1 MEQPSKFGEILRFIG
16 IVLMGLTAVL
26 ILLGGIGTTCVALG
40 AENYEAFSS
49 IAPYKWLYQIFVVV
63 TILVGMLAIRATVNL
78 VRRKNNAYRDSVIA
92 LILGLVIGGIHM
104 IASQALRGS
113 SIPGNYIVYVNTFTL
128 LVFLLFRIPGLWEQ
142 VDFNRLNGKTNG
154 GSAAGAAMI
163 VAGVLTLTIHLW
175 VGPTHTMGG
184 INYADV
190 WHTQLTIAGWLLI
203 LVSSVLAGA
212 SLLEIKLPFLSTS
225 NQRA

>member
-1 MEQPSKFGEILRFIG
+1 LEQPSKLGKFLHFFG

-40 AENYEAFSS
+40 AENYESFAS
-49 IAPYKWLYQIFVVV
+49 IAPYKWLYQISVVA
-63 TILVGMLAIRATVNL
+63 TILVGVLAIRATVNL
-78 VRRKNNAYRDSVIA
+78 VSGKTNAYRDSVIA
-92 LILGLVIGGIHM
+92 LGLGLVIGGIHM

-113 SIPGNYIVYVNTFTL
+113 SVPGNYIVYINAFTL
-128 LVFLLFRIPGLWEQ
+128 LVFLLFRIPGIWEK
-142 VDFNRLNGKTNG
+142 VDFSHPKGKTDG

-163 VAGVLTLTIHLW
+163 VAGVITLTVHLW

-184 INYADV
+184 VNYADI

-203 LVSSVLAGA
+203 LVGSALAGA
-212 SLLEIKLPFLSTS
+212 FLLEIKLPFLSTS

>member
-1 MEQPSKFGEILRFIG
+1 MEQPSKLGKILRFIG
-16 IVLMGLTAVL
+16 IILMGLTAVL

-40 AENYEAFSS
+40 AENYESFAS
-49 IAPYKWLYQIFVVV
+49 IAPYKWLYQIFVVA
-63 TILVGMLAIRATVNL
+63 TILVGVLAIRATVNL
-78 VRRKNNAYRDSVIA
+78 VRGKTNAYRDSVIA
-92 LILGLVIGGIHM
+92 LGLGLVIGGIHM

-113 SIPGNYIVYVNTFTL
+113 SVPGNYIVYVNAFTL
-128 LVFLLFRIPGLWEQ
+128 LVFLLFRIPGIWEK
-142 VDFNRLNGKTNG
+142 VDFSHSKGKTDG

-163 VAGVLTLTIHLW
+163 VAGVLTLTVHLW

-184 INYADV
+184 VNYADV

-203 LVSSVLAGA
+203 LVGSVLAGA
-212 SLLEIKLPFLSTS
+212 TLLEIKLPYLSTS